1 MTCTFRAN
9 VVTEYM
15 LPISVR
21 KMSKS
26 PSLLI
31 RQSFTGFRFE
41 SHLKGH
47 LQSVFLC
54 KINNLIIAFLPGPA
68 AEQPQQQQT
77 GAVPKKKKGK
87 K

>member
-9 VVTEYM
+9 VVTVFHASN
-15 LPISVR
+15 I
-21 KMSKS
+21 SKS

-47 LQSVFLC
+47 LHSVFLC